1 MLHAAELASLDLWGE
16 RESLSKLGLWQE
28 VLELPGEY
36 CVSPSFQEASIVYVV
51 KCAVI

>member
-1 MLHAAELASLDLWGE
+1 MQQSWPAWVSE
-16 RESLSKLGLWQE
+16 LGLWQE
-28 VLELPGEY
+28 VLELQGGY